1 MLLFFI
7 KTSINMP
14 KNFDLIHGLHIYLLL
29 LLKFNMRFILTFLII
44 LIFNLG
50 LTQERRVITTAVPFL
65 MIASDARAAGVG
77 EQGVAT
83 STDNFSQHWN
93 PSKYVFSEFSS
104 GVSFSY
110 TPYLSKLV
118 NDIFLANISYYNKLD
133 ERSSWSASL
142 KYFSLG
148 DIDILQNPLDIPIIE
163 NPNEFTLD
171 AAYSL
176 KLNENFALA
185 VTGRFLL
192 SDVKLQTFDSET
204 EAASSFAVDI
214 SGYYESDISSY
225 KNFDGIFRGGFNFS
239 NIGPKMKYS
248 KLNNGT
254 ESFLP
259 TNLRLGTGFE
269 FIFDSNNSIA
279 ITLEIN
285 KLLVPSP
292 SQEVLNSS
300 GDIVAY
306 RQPDI
311 GFLQGIFKSF
321 GDAPD
326 GFSEELNELTYSLG
340 LEYSF
345 NKSFYLRSGYFSE
358 HELKGSRKFITIGS
372 GFNTSNNLKI
382 DLSYLISTSD
392 VISPLENTVRLS
404 LGFNFQ

>member
-1 MLLFFI
+1 
-7 KTSINMP
+7 
-14 KNFDLIHGLHIYLLL
+14 
-29 LLKFNMRFILTFLII
+29 MRYQLLII
-44 LIFNLG
+44 LMLISNSINS
-50 LTQERRVITTAVPFL
+50 QERRVITTAVPFL
-65 MIASDARAAGVG
+65 MIASDARAAGIG

-83 STDNFSQHWN
+83 SMDNFSQHWN
-93 PSKYVFSEFSS
+93 PSKYVFSESSS
-104 GVSFSY
+104 GVAFSY

-118 NDIFLANISYYNKLD
+118 NDIFLANISYYNRVD
-133 ERSSWSASL
+133 DRSSWSASL

-163 NPNEFTLD
+163 NPNEFTID

-176 KLNENFALA
+176 MLSENFALSIA
-185 VTGRFLL
+185 GRFLL

-214 SGYYESDISSY
+214 SGYFESDTKSY
-225 KNFDGIFRGGFNFS
+225 RNFDGVLRAGFNIS

-254 ESFLP
+254 ESFIP
-259 TNLRLGTGFE
+259 TNLRLGSGFE
-269 FIFDSNNSIA
+269 FIFDSNNSLA
-279 ITLEIN
+279 VTLEIN

-292 SQEVLNSS
+292 SVEVFNSN
-300 GDIVAY
+300 GNIVAY

-326 GFSEELNELTYSLG
+326 GIAEEFKELTYSLG
-340 LEYSF
+340 FEYSF
-345 NKSFYLRSGYFSE
+345 NQSFFLRSGYFSE
-358 HELKGSRKFITIGS
+358 HELKGSRKFITIGT
-372 GFNTSNNLKI
+372 GFNTSRNLNI

>member
-1 MLLFFI
+1 
-7 KTSINMP
+7 
-14 KNFDLIHGLHIYLLL
+14 
-29 LLKFNMRFILTFLII
+29 MRYQLLII
-44 LIFNLG
+44 LMLISNSINS
-50 LTQERRVITTAVPFL
+50 QERRVITTAVPFL
-65 MIASDARAAGVG
+65 MIASDARAAGIG

-83 STDNFSQHWN
+83 SMDNFSQHWN
-93 PSKYVFSEFSS
+93 PSKYVFSESSS
-104 GVSFSY
+104 GVAFSY

-118 NDIFLANISYYNKLD
+118 SDIFLANISYYKKVD

-176 KLNENFALA
+176 KLSENFALSVA
-185 VTGRFLL
+185 GRFLL

-214 SGYYESDISSY
+214 SGYFESDTKSY
-225 KNFDGIFRGGFNFS
+225 RNFDGVIRAGFNIS

-254 ESFLP
+254 ESFIP
-259 TNLRLGTGFE
+259 TNLRLGSGFE
-269 FIFDSNNSIA
+269 FIFDSNNSLA
-279 ITLEIN
+279 VTLEIN

-292 SQEVLNSS
+292 SVEVFNSN
-300 GDIVAY
+300 GNIVAY

-326 GFSEELNELTYSLG
+326 GIAEEFKELTYSLG
-340 LEYSF
+340 FEYSF
-345 NKSFYLRSGYFSE
+345 NQSFFLRSGYFSE
-358 HELKGSRKFITIGS
+358 HELKGSRKFITIGT
-372 GFNTSNNLKI
+372 GFNTSRNLNI

-392 VISPLENTVRLS
+392 VISPLENTIRLS

>member
-1 MLLFFI
+1 
-7 KTSINMP
+7 
-14 KNFDLIHGLHIYLLL
+14 
-29 LLKFNMRFILTFLII
+29 MRYQLLII
-44 LIFNLG
+44 LMLISNSINS
-50 LTQERRVITTAVPFL
+50 QERRVITTAVPFL
-65 MIASDARAAGVG
+65 MIASDARAAGIG

-83 STDNFSQHWN
+83 SMDNFSQHWN
-93 PSKYVFSEFSS
+93 PSKYVFSESSS
-104 GVSFSY
+104 GLAFSY

-118 NDIFLANISYYNKLD
+118 NDIFLANISYYKKVD

-176 KLNENFALA
+176 KLSENFALSVA
-185 VTGRFLL
+185 GRFLL

-214 SGYYESDISSY
+214 SGYFESDTKSY
-225 KNFDGIFRGGFNFS
+225 RNFDGVLRAGFNIS

-254 ESFLP
+254 ESFIP
-259 TNLRLGTGFE
+259 TNLRLGSGFE
-269 FIFDSNNSIA
+269 FIFDSNNSLA
-279 ITLEIN
+279 VTLEIN

-292 SQEVLNSS
+292 SVEVFNSN
-300 GDIVAY
+300 GNIVAY

-326 GFSEELNELTYSLG
+326 GIAEEFKELTYSLG
-340 LEYSF
+340 FEYSF
-345 NKSFYLRSGYFSE
+345 NQSFFLRSGYFSE
-358 HELKGSRKFITIGS
+358 HELKGSRKFITIGT
-372 GFNTSNNLKI
+372 GFNTSRNLNI

>member
-1 MLLFFI
+1 
-7 KTSINMP
+7 MP
-14 KNFDLIHGLHIYLLL
+14 KNVDINHSLDIYLLL
-29 LLKFNMRFILTFLII
+29 LLKFNMRFKLSVLII

-50 LTQERRVITTAVPFL
+50 LAQERRVITTAVPFL
-65 MIASDARAAGVG
+65 MIASDARAAGLG

-171 AAYSL
+171 AAYTL

-204 EAASSFAVDI
+204 EAASSFAADI
-214 SGYYESDISSY
+214 SGYYESDLSSY
-225 KNFDGIFRGGFNFS
+225 KNFDGIFRWGFNFS

-269 FIFDSNNSIA
+269 FIFDSNNALA

-292 SQEVLNSS
+292 SQEVLNSN

>member
-1 MLLFFI
+1 MRYQLLIIFMLI
-7 KTSINMP
+7 SISINS
-14 KNFDLIHGLHIYLLL
+14 
-29 LLKFNMRFILTFLII
+29 
-44 LIFNLG
+44 
-50 LTQERRVITTAVPFL
+50 QERRVITTAVPFL
-65 MIASDARAAGVG
+65 MIASDARAAGIG

-83 STDNFSQHWN
+83 SMDNFSQHWN
-93 PSKYVFSEFSS
+93 PSKYVFSESSS
-104 GVSFSY
+104 GLAFSY

-118 NDIFLANISYYNKLD
+118 NDIFLANISYYKKVD

-176 KLNENFALA
+176 KLSENFALSVA
-185 VTGRFLL
+185 GRFLL

-214 SGYYESDISSY
+214 SGYFESDTKSY
-225 KNFDGIFRGGFNFS
+225 RNFDGVIRAGFNIS

-254 ESFLP
+254 ESFIP
-259 TNLRLGTGFE
+259 TNLRLGSGFE
-269 FIFDSNNSIA
+269 FIFDSNNSLA
-279 ITLEIN
+279 VTLEIN

-292 SQEVLNSS
+292 SVEVFNSN
-300 GDIVAY
+300 GNIVAY

-326 GFSEELNELTYSLG
+326 GIAEEFKELTYSLG
-340 LEYSF
+340 FEYSF
-345 NKSFYLRSGYFSE
+345 NQSFFLRSGYFSE
-358 HELKGSRKFITIGS
+358 HELKGSRKFITIGT
-372 GFNTSNNLKI
+372 GFNTSRNLNI

-392 VISPLENTVRLS
+392 VISPLENTIRLS